1 MLDIIFF
8 FMLVENKSNF
18 THQVDKKKDLF
29 QRFVVFLAKYLR
41 WNLSHPTHQGTRE
54 MCRIVQDVGIL
65 RVYFEQLTEIL

>member
-8 FMLVENKSNF
+8 FMLVENKSNY

-41 WNLSHPTHQGTRE
+41 
-54 MCRIVQDVGIL
+54 
-65 RVYFEQLTEIL
+65 